1 MIYCL
6 NRIDSKDAV
15 EQFLNKAKE
24 ILNDKNF
31 DIKNNFSLKQVR
43 ERTGD
48 DRNRTTMIELGFN
61 VKDVIEEI
69 KKLSVKDY
77 KETVIDNMPGKKNPF
92 YCFVKFID
100 IDQVYIKFKLSEVK
114 GKQIFCVSF
123 HFVDYPVADHEFP
136 YKY

>member
-1 MIYCL
+1 MIYYL

-61 VKDVIEEI
+61 VKDVIGEI

>member
-15 EQFLNKAKE
+15 EQFLDKAKE

>member
-61 VKDVIEEI
+61 VKDVIGEI

>member
-1 MIYCL
+1 M
-6 NRIDSKDAV
+6 NHIDSKDAV

-61 VKDVIEEI
+61 VKDVIGEI